1 VRQAE
6 GVAYHAYAIGAGFF
20 CRNRVERATRDAC
33 PNMAQEWGKLGGRPK
48 KLALRELMGQE
59 SK

>member
-1 VRQAE
+1 MPTQS
-6 GVAYHAYAIGAGFF
+6 GQGFF
-20 CRNRVERATRDAC
+20 AEIGWKGQRVMHARY